1 MARHW
6 NHSRPRAFSPAGPTK
21 PVSPYGAY
29 NGQVR
34 GCVYQPTEIAL
45 IAKGLTKAS
54 DRARDNIG
62 VVFFST

>member
-1 MARHW
+1 MTRHW
-6 NHSRPRAFSPAGPTK
+6 NDSSARAFCPAGPTK

-54 DRARDNIG
+54 VRACYRMG
-62 VVFFST
+62 VVFFPT